1 MLLNKNRD
9 RTDALSNFF
18 KNLNF
23 ANNWSDFETNKPAIN
38 ANFGYNN
45 REIE

>member
-1 MLLNKNRD
+1 MLCKKKKK
-9 RTDALSNFF
+9 

-45 REIE
+45 RELE